1 MKAFIRNLSKIYM
14 RCNLLGGGP
23 SGYTV
28 RPTRPVGEA
37 ERIFGKAIEEARRAR
52 IRNVFISFHID
63 DEAQVNLLR
72 AQAKSEDF
80 DIEFRDYSVKEP
92 FDEKWKTNCRER
104 IAQTSMVVCMIGE
117 KTAERKA
124 VIWELEEAYR
134 QGKKVIGVRIY
145 RDKNY
150 PIPKPLKD
158 NNAPIVEWN
167 LKEISRRL
175 EK

>member
-1 MKAFIRNLSKIYM
+1 M
-14 RCNLLGGGP
+14 GGGTP
-23 SGYTV
+23 EYDFRRI
-28 RPTRPVGEA
+28 RPAGEA
-37 ERIFGKAIEEARRAR
+37 ERIFETTTEEAQKAR
-52 IRNVFISFHID
+52 IRNVFISFHVD
-63 DEAQVNLLR
+63 DKAQVNLLR
-72 AQAKSEDF
+72 AQAKSEQF

-104 IAQTSMVVCMIGE
+104 IAQTSMSVCMIGE

-145 RDKNY
+145 RDQNH
-150 PIPKPLKD
+150 PIPKLLID

-167 LKEISRRL
+167 LKEISRL
-175 EK
+175 LDEK